1 VFRRPLDERDYRY
14 DGGGGADRWGPDTD
28 RRRDAHPYNPDPHD
42 RLPPSERLNAG
53 GGGYSDGGPA
63 AFAAGYAGGDRYERY
78 PGESVPYEAAAGR
91 DYYPEERVAAAAAA
105 RKYPN
110 EDDFQTLRQRYDE
123 EY

>member
-1 VFRRPLDERDYRY
+1 LFRRPLDERDYRY
-14 DGGGGADRWGPDTD
+14 DGGGADRWGPDTD
-28 RRRDAHPYNPDPHD
+28 RRRDPHPYNTDPHD

-53 GGGYSDGGPA
+53 GGYPDSGPA

-78 PGESVPYEAAAGR
+78 AGDSAPYEAAAGR
-91 DYYPEERVAAAAAA
+91 DYYPEERSAAA
-105 RKYPN
+105 RKYPT